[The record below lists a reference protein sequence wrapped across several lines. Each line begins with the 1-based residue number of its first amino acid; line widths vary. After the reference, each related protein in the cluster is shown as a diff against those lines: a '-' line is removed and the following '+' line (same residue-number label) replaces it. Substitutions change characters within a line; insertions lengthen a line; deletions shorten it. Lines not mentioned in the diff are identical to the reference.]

1 MNQISSED
9 PEPSQINDEII
20 PTIQIGK
27 GSSKFYSNLVRSF
40 LNNHDTI
47 LIVAG
52 GYRINLA
59 IWVVY
64 MLSNDFVVS
73 PCTVN
78 VCSDGYLKLKTSV
91 GFYISIHG
99 DKTPI
104 SLFEEDPNKYYIKVS
119 RKSKTKTL
127 LDIACKREES
137 IIIAAGSSCSTA
149 YFLMTQ
155 AWMNGLVPYNVEIIK
170 TTDNDGIEK
179 AGIKYTLY
187 NTYDCYVDYGPQQL
201 PQGV

>member
-9 PEPSQINDEII
+9 PESSQTYDEVI

-64 MLSNDFVVS
+64 MLSNYFVVS

-78 VCSDGYLKLKTSV
+78 VSSDYLKLKTYV

-104 SLFEEDPNKYYIKVS
+104 ALFEEDPNKYYIKVS

-155 AWMNGLVPYNVEIIK
+155 AWMNGLIPYNLEIIK
-170 TTDNDGIEK
+170 TTDNYGIEK

-187 NTYDCYVDYGPQQL
+187 NAVEDYVYYGPQQL